1 MKSLAIFIGTF
12 GFIGYLKPAPGS
24 WGSLAAALIWWFA
37 APAQVALQLALLLGV
52 ILLAVWSSGMIE
64 KQTGIHDPSVVVI
77 DEVAGMWCSLLT
89 VPHIPWYYVSAFII
103 FRLMDIA
110 KPGPIRRLQ
119 QWPGG
124 WGIVMD
130 DLAAG
135 VATLAI
141 MIALRLVL

>member
-1 MKSLAIFIGTF
+1 
-12 GFIGYLKPAPGS
+12 
-24 WGSLAAALIWWFA
+24 
-37 APAQVALQLALLLGV
+37 
-52 ILLAVWSSGMIE
+52 MIE